1 MFIYM
6 QMDVEYDK
14 ITPAIELSLLYNA
27 PDMLTENDI
36 NIPRKKIHIVGYN
49 SGHVYIHYNGRRAQ

>member
-14 ITPAIELSLLYNA
+14 TTPAIEFSLLYDDL
-27 PDMLTENDI
+27 DMLTEN
-36 NIPRKKIHIVGYN
+36 HIKHTQKNYEITHRG
-49 SGHVYIHYNGRRAQ
+49 I

>member
-14 ITPAIELSLLYNA
+14 TTPAIEFSLLYDDL
-27 PDMLTENDI
+27 DMLTENDI
-36 NIPRKKIHIVGYN
+36 NTSRKT
-49 SGHVYIHYNGRRAQ
+49 

>member
-1 MFIYM
+1 M

-14 ITPAIELSLLYNA
+14 TTPAIEFSLLYNA

-36 NIPRKKIHIVGYN
+36 NIPRKNIKIHIVGYN

>member
-14 ITPAIELSLLYNA
+14 TTPAIEFSLLYNA

-36 NIPRKKIHIVGYN
+36 NIPRTKKYKNTHRGL
-49 SGHVYIHYNGRRAQ
+49 